1 MIRRRLVVGTILAVM
16 IGILPVPAVSYAS
29 APVHPITYESDT
41 LSVAA
46 YLTRIKMDGQISVLA
61 QTENKLPPRL
71 DLGSIRKED
80 SRIAKPKSPFKAFA
94 LSFLIPGAGQVYMGS
109 EVKAAVFLGIEALS
123 WTGYFV
129 YQKSGD
135 DRTGEFEFFADT
147 HWSENRYGDFLF
159 RNWEVR
165 DDDSVFSDFG
175 GYYFTHHLPDTK
187 TQQYY
192 EMIGKYDQFVFG
204 WDDVDTVA
212 SPPTPASLDG
222 AYSANRMT
230 YEDMRHKANQMYGR
244 ATASLIVMMVNH
256 VVSGVEAALA
266 ARSYNKRID
275 ESAGNVTIKAVT
287 AELNGT
293 HFPMLTV
300 TYRF

>member
-1 MIRRRLVVGTILAVM
+1 MIRRRQAVCIILALVT
-16 IGILPVPAVSYAS
+16 GFLSVPALSSGS
-29 APVHPITYESDT
+29 APVRPIGYESDA

-46 YLTRIKMDGQISVLA
+46 YLTRAKMDGQISVLA
-61 QTENKLPPRL
+61 QSENKIPPRL
-71 DLGSIRKED
+71 DLGGIKKTD
-80 SRIAKPKSPFKAFA
+80 SPGVRPKSPFKAFM
-94 LSFLIPGAGQVYMGS
+94 LSFIVPGAGQVYMGS
-109 EVKAAVFLGIEALS
+109 EVKAAVFLGLEALS

-129 YQKSGD
+129 YHNRGNE
-135 DRTGEFEFFADT
+135 RTDEFNLFADT

-159 RNWEVR
+159 SNWEVR

-212 SPPTPASLDG
+212 TPPTSANLRR

-230 YEDMRHKANQMYGR
+230 YEEMRHKANQMYGR
-244 ATASLIVMMVNH
+244 ATASLIAMMVNH

-266 ARSYNKRID
+266 ARSHNKRID
-275 ESAGNVTIKAVT
+275 DPARNVTIKAVT

-300 TYRF
+300 AYRF